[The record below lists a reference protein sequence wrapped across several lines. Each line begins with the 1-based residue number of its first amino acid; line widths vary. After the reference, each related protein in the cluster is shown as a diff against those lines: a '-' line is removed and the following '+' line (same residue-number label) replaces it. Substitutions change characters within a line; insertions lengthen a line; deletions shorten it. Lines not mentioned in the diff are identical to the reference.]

1 MELIRD
7 SPSPLPNR
15 TRGLSQETELLMK
28 NLLMLGAIGLLLA
41 FIAPRSSARE
51 KYESRKSHT
60 GDFVL
65 SYDPNFVTGAQAAAV
80 LDDLERSEEPTDE
93 PAVREILRKQGV
105 QNESIRKVIIENR
118 PGGGKGATILLLGR
132 PAEETAARSAVSE

>member
-1 MELIRD
+1 
-7 SPSPLPNR
+7 
-15 TRGLSQETELLMK
+15 MK

-41 FIAPRSSARE
+41 AFAPRSSARE

-65 SYDPNFVTGAQAAAV
+65 SYDPNFVTGAQAAAI
-80 LDDLERSEEPTDE
+80 LDELERSEEPTDE

-105 QNESIRKVIIENR
+105 QNESIRKVIIEQR
-118 PGGGKGATILLLGR
+118 PNGGKGATILLLGR
-132 PAEETAARSAVSE
+132 PAEETAARSAIN

>member
-15 TRGLSQETELLMK
+15 TRSLSQETELLMK

-41 FIAPRSSARE
+41 FFAPRSSARV

-93 PAVREILRKQGV
+93 PAVREILRRQGV
-105 QNESIRKVIIENR
+105 QNESIKKVVIEKH

-132 PAEETAARSAVSE
+132 PAEETAARSAISE

>member
-1 MELIRD
+1 
-7 SPSPLPNR
+7 
-15 TRGLSQETELLMK
+15 MK
-28 NLLMLGAIGLLLA
+28 SLLMLGAIGVLLA
-41 FIAPRSSARE
+41 AFAPRSSARE

-65 SYDPNFVTGAQAAAV
+65 SYNPNFVTVAQAAAV

-105 QNESIRKVIIENR
+105 QNEDIRKVIIEQR
-118 PGGGKGATILLLGR
+118 PNGGKGATILLLGR
-132 PAEETAARSAVSE
+132 PAEETAARSAINE